1 MRWMIAVFLGA
12 CSYGIV
18 STIAKFAY
26 AAGFTAPELVGAQLL
41 VAATLLWLITFAV
54 KGQRPTKKEALLL
67 LTSGIATGL
76 TGLFYYQSLQY
87 LDASIAIVML
97 FQFTWIGILIEA
109 IIQRRVP
116 SWDRLVAV
124 ALLGL
129 GTVLAAGLADGS
141 PKHLS
146 TLGIIL
152 GLLSGLT
159 YALMIITTGRV
170 APKVSSWTRSA
181 LIVTGA
187 TITAWI
193 FFPPTFLL
201 NGQLFHGLWKYGLL
215 NGLFASFIPIA
226 LFSLGIPKIGPELAT
241 ILGAAELPAAVFMS
255 WLVLKEAVSP
265 MQWAGVLVILA
276 AIIFPELMQQRTKRQ
291 EQKAKAA

>member
-1 MRWMIAVFLGA
+1 MIAVFLGA

-26 AAGFTAPELVGAQLL
+26 AAGFSAPELVGTQLM
-41 VAATLLWLITFAV
+41 VAASLLWLITLVV
-54 KGQRPTKKEALLL
+54 KGQRPTWKQALQLL
-67 LTSGIATGL
+67 VAGTATGL

-116 SWDRLVAV
+116 SWDKLVAV

-129 GTVLAAGLADGS
+129 GTILAAGLADGT
-141 PKHLS
+141 PRQLS
-146 TLGIIL
+146 TLGVIL
-152 GLLSGLT
+152 GLASGLT

-170 APKVSSWTRSA
+170 APKVNSWNRSA

-201 NGQLFHGLWKYGLL
+201 NGQLFHGLWKYGAL

-241 ILGAAELPAAVFMS
+241 ILGAAELPAAVFCS
-255 WLVLKEAVSP
+255 WLILKEAVSP

-276 AIIFPELMQQRTKRQ
+276 AITFPELVQQRNRRKEARTK
-291 EQKAKAA
+291 AVA